1 MTVAA
6 GLDPQAY
13 IASGIWIQFSGAAQ
27 RLIPDHPVQL
37 SLISRTEL
45 MLVFLQSKLPAILF
59 FTIAITAWLFLRS
72 KATKLDSTSDFDRKV
87 GQGTLVLEFFSNG

>member
-1 MTVAA
+1 
-6 GLDPQAY
+6 
-13 IASGIWIQFSGAAQ
+13 
-27 RLIPDHPVQL
+27 
-37 SLISRTEL
+37 

-59 FTIAITAWLFLRS
+59 FAIAITAWLFLRS